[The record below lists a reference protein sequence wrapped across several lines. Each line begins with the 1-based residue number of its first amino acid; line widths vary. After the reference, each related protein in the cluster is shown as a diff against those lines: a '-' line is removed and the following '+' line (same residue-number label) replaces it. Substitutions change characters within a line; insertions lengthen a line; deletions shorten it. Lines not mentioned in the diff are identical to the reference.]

1 MEKRGLELKLTNY
14 VHKGIVHRENIS
26 KEKKYESKNFKHEYT
41 FSPYT
46 CIFILIL
53 FFVVYPLTEK
63 PTNLHPKRPFTTKVE
78 INKKFKREN
87 ILEHEPIRIFY

>member
-14 VHKGIVHRENIS
+14 VHKGIVHSENIS

-46 CIFILIL
+46 CIVRFI
-53 FFVVYPLTEK
+53 
-63 PTNLHPKRPFTTKVE
+63 
-78 INKKFKREN
+78 
-87 ILEHEPIRIFY
+87 